1 MYISAYFITQL
12 HYNKIIILFFLV
24 HFFPPINLSSF
35 TVAAQPNICF
45 LLVWSPLQSAPSCL
59 FFPFFFLFFFLWRPE
74 YHCCLLYFP
83 PLQDFP
89 FRSPPSASY
98 PVCDVGDNVARF
110 LASPLRILGGRTRA
124 NTNTN
129 RLLSCR
135 QWGKCRQMSGSCWK
149 LLSGRSFCIY
159 FRGEII
165 DDWRPAHNAF

>member
-1 MYISAYFITQL
+1 MNHTFL
-12 HYNKIIILFFLV
+12 HSLQTNVTTNIFFNLLLFSTV
-24 HFFPPINLSSF
+24 NLSASIM
-35 TVAAQPNICF
+35 AAHPNICF
-45 LLVWSPLQSAPSCL
+45 FACVEPPSKCSISPS
-59 FFPFFFLFFFLWRPE
+59 FFFLGKSE

-98 PVCDVGDNVARF
+98 PVCDVGDNVSRF

-165 DDWRPAHNAF
+165 DDWRPVHNAF